1 MKLLEMDTTQAP
13 IQSRL
18 QMNAKRFFA
27 FAMAC
32 NRLRAGWRLL
42 AGRVGVKRKRRTLT
56 VRESAALGDRR
67 FVLVIQVGRQRFLI
81 GSSSSSVT
89 LLAQLPDQF
98 PDELT
103 REDLTSNAG
112 ERI

>member
-13 IQSRL
+13 QSRL

-32 NRLRAGWRLL
+32 NRLRAGWRFL
-42 AGRVGVKRKRRTLT
+42 AGRVGVKRKRVTLA

-103 REDLTSNAG
+103 REDLTSDAG